1 MIQFLAWALL
11 FITIACHEGHGNQV
25 EVPSGHS
32 TCRYLHLHTPAGNK
46 PVGCTW
52 HCTNKGVG
60 GSTVKSESN
69 SRECLT
75 VSPTGFYGM
84 KCGVNYTCKL
94 GLCDEQDKCNPSN
107 LFVGCWKEA
116 DPQIAHSQVQ
126 SFGCPD

>member
-32 TCRYLHLHTPAGNK
+32 TCRYLHLHTPAGN
-46 PVGCTW
+46 
-52 HCTNKGVG
+52 
-60 GSTVKSESN
+60 
-69 SRECLT
+69 T